1 VRKQDHE
8 YFDKLKGKYQGE
20 RLFVIGTGPSLRNE
34 IGAEVNE
41 LGDEREFTFGV
52 NLLAHCITGED
63 AFIDFIPDFWGV
75 GEIDWLRN
83 IESTIAGFKTEKI
96 LSCFLDPEHLRE
108 GMNAANSTKYS
119 GPLFPDWHWLWR
131 PEYKKMKDG
140 WFSGFDEELY
150 WAADGGSVVFDVC
163 VQLGAWMG
171 FDTIYLLGCE
181 TTVTGHAYGE
191 IYEPPERDKER
202 QGLVQASA
210 YVARKEFEKRGKKL
224 IDLSGGTGTLPL
236 EKGKFKD
243 VMGISKKV
251 RTKATRWGEVSV
263 RE

>member
-1 VRKQDHE
+1 MRKQDHE

-34 IGAEVNE
+34 IGDRVNVLAEKGE
-41 LGDEREFTFGV
+41 ITFGV

-63 AFIDFIPDFWGV
+63 AFMDFIPDYWGV

-83 IESTIAGFKTEKI
+83 IDSTIAGFRTEKI
-96 LSCFLDPEHLRE
+96 LSCFLDPEHINE
-108 GMNAANSTKYS
+108 GFKVTK
-119 GPLFPDWHWLWR
+119 GDEVVRQGAHLFSDWNWLWR
-131 PEYKKMKDG
+131 PEFKKMREG

-150 WAADGGSVVFDVC
+150 WAADGGSVIFDVC

-181 TTVTGHAYGE
+181 TTITGHAYGE
-191 IYEPPERDKER
+191 IYEPPGRDKER
-202 QGLVQASA
+202 QGIVQDSA

-224 IDLSGGTGTLPL
+224 IDLSGESGTLPL
-236 EKGKFKD
+236 EKGRFQD
-243 VMGISKKV
+243 VI
-251 RTKATRWGEVSV
+251 
-263 RE
+263 